1 MSGDVRWS
9 SSGHPERSEELAGGR
24 DVFLEG
30 AQRML
35 TQATQV
41 QVAERIGV
49 RKEQGDGL
57 GDGGPGL
64 VT

>member
-1 MSGDVRWS
+1 MASGR
-9 SSGHPERSEELAGGR
+9 AA
-24 DVFLEG
+24 FLEG
-30 AQRML
+30 ARRML

-41 QVAERIGV
+41 QVAERMGV